1 MIKLVLSDVDGT
13 LVKDGTSD
21 LNPEYYQV
29 IRDLKI
35 KGIIFAVASGR
46 SFDSIA
52 TLFEP
57 VVNDIIVVAENG
69 AYINCRDYDIH
80 EDVMDKALFDQLV
93 DDIRLIDGGIV
104 VACCKKVTYVDTSD
118 QKFLNMICNGY
129 GNNIQI
135 IDDVKNIKED
145 IIKVSIYH
153 EVDAVVASSDFI
165 DKWGSLI
172 HAVCS
177 GTSWVDCMNMSTNKG
192 SALRS
197 IQKTLN
203 IKKEETMVF
212 GDNLNDL
219 EMIADA
225 SYSFAVG
232 NARDEVKT
240 AARYIADTNV
250 NDGVLQELK
259 KLL

>member
-29 IRDLKI
+29 IRDLKK

-52 TLFEP
+52 SLFAP
-57 VVNDIIVVAENG
+57 VVNDIIIVAENG

-80 EDVMDKALFDQLV
+80 EDVIDKELFYQLV
-93 DDIRLIDGGIV
+93 DDIRLIDGGII
-104 VACCKKVTYVDTSD
+104 VACCKKKTYVDTD
-118 QKFLNMICNGY
+118 DEKFLDMICNGY
-129 GNNIQI
+129 GNNIERI
-135 IDDVKNIKED
+135 GDVKNIKED

-153 EVDAVVASSDFI
+153 HIDAVAVAGDFI
-165 DKWGSLI
+165 DKWKPCI

-177 GTSWVDCMNMSTNKG
+177 GTNWVDCMNISTNKG

-197 IQKTLN
+197 IQKTLS

-212 GDNLNDL
+212 GDNLNDI
-219 EMIADA
+219 EMIENAG
-225 SYSFAVG
+225 YSFAVG
-232 NARDEVKT
+232 NARDEVK
-240 AARYIADTNV
+240 AAAINLADTNI
-250 NDGVLQELK
+250 NDGVLKELK